1 MISTIYPAWEGVK
14 TSITSTSIKSA
25 NLKRNYIIQLFHT
38 IKNFHINEP
47 KNEDHKKLL
56 ISA

>member
-14 TSITSTSIKSA
+14 TGKTSTSIKSA
-25 NLKRNYIIQLFHT
+25 NLKSNYIIQLFHT

-47 KNEDHKKLL
+47 KNEDHKNCL
-56 ISA
+56 